1 MLTNISRQLNTGA
14 LAIAGSV
21 AALSFAGAAQA
32 ASMIAVTG
40 SATASSWG
48 TLNPTLTPGAPT
60 GLAGTPTDGFA
71 GLSYTDVSAIQPIQI
86 FGTGSGAST
95 MFTPGGTVNSFAQIN
110 VGGGTTVNITPTV
123 ASGTFNT
130 SGGMS
135 TTVYTVMG
143 TAFFDAT
150 TGLDYS
156 GVFSL
161 NVVSVGS
168 GWIYTWSLEKSSL
181 AVPEPSAI
189 LGILAVVGAGAFA
202 RRKS

>member
-1 MLTNISRQLNTGA
+1 
-14 LAIAGSV
+14 
-21 AALSFAGAAQA
+21 
-32 ASMIAVTG
+32 
-40 SATASSWG
+40 
-48 TLNPTLTPGAPT
+48 
-60 GLAGTPTDGFA
+60 
-71 GLSYTDVSAIQPIQI
+71 
-86 FGTGSGAST
+86 

-168 GWIYTWSLEKSSL
+168 GWIYTLSLEKSSL